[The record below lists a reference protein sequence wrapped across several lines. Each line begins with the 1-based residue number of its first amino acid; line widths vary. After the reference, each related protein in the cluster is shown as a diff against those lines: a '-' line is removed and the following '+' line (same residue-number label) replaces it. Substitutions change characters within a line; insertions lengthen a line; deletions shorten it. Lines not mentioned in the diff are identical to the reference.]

1 MKQIMRL
8 TKVELRRLLMNKK
21 TYLLMVITILIIS
34 LGYIDHIRNICGGFF
49 PSNGSSTM
57 NNIVLPFSLGALGG
71 SFIWGIS
78 IILDNSRVR
87 KNKAKEMINAFTDEK
102 KASFARLIAYLVI
115 VTINIFL
122 CVIVYLPICYTRM
135 DYLFSYETYAVYSV
149 ITILPGILTTLLI
162 CDGLY
167 KISENV
173 GVSLLVFFI
182 LSVGQFTRPFDLNGF
197 LRWSVP
203 EMSIISDAFGSPG
216 LIRFEIYTRILIL
229 TSAITFWFTSGLFIR
244 KYQFGIIKSFFI
256 RIRKP
261 SVIILPVAFAGI
273 SVFMA
278 VKQPFVD
285 HAPIVSE
292 TEAFVDFSGEE
303 YEAENETEDG
313 AEAGDTEDVTYS
325 GGDGNVVTFSGPD
338 DIEEEDSEPD
348 AEYESRKTTLGFNT
362 ILGTVMGTTEI
373 NLSKIN
379 SDKIPF
385 LIISGYKIK
394 SITLDGKPLKYK
406 TYFEMDDKESV
417 YFGYKTCEIDCNGN
431 RTGNLMIEYEGY
443 PSLSR
448 SIFNGMGYIK
458 ADYVGKK
465 CIELRDKK
473 TIGPVF
479 NNLSGPESEI
489 IVNVPSD
496 HIPMNNSNEMQ
507 KVKDNGDGTCCWQ
520 ARADEFALISAA
532 YNSEKISYSKA
543 NVFFKYSDKYQDV
556 VKENDLDG
564 AINSVLDYCDERIG
578 KLDIDFSGEELSN
591 INIVQTSAENSG
603 GQCNGEEVYMDESF
617 LSPSNLSESKA
628 GANKNEIFMHE
639 IIHLYWGTSFM
650 TENDDKWSAEGLT
663 VYTNYRLVKE
673 KYGEVYARQY
683 YVDEW
688 KKAVKEM
695 NNNFYHRHPEYLDR
709 LPLNY
714 RVQVEGDDI
723 TTKQYCLMPLM
734 LLKAE
739 EKLGGEEAM
748 DEVLQKL
755 YANHL
760 EFLMDGTGCSFQ
772 EFLDTAGLTEEDLEI
787 GEDI

>member
-21 TYLLMVITILIIS
+21 TYIMMAITIIIIS
-34 LGYIDHIRNICGGFF
+34 LGYIDYIRGICSGFF
-49 PSNGSSTM
+49 PSNGSSTID
-57 NNIVLPFSLGALGG
+57 NIVFPFSLGTLFG
-71 SFIWGIS
+71 SIIWGIE
-78 IILDNSRVR
+78 IIIDGNRVKR
-87 KNKAKEMINAFTDEK
+87 NKAKDMINAFTDEK
-102 KASFARLIAYLVI
+102 KSSFARLIAYLII
-115 VTINIFL
+115 VTINIII
-122 CVIVYLPICYTRM
+122 CIIVYLPVCYTRM
-135 DYLFSYETYAVYSV
+135 DYLFSYETYVTYSV
-149 ITILPGILTTLLI
+149 ITILPGILITLLI

-173 GVSLLVFFI
+173 GVSLLIFFI
-182 LSVGQFTRPFDLNGF
+182 LTAAQFTNPFNDF
-197 LRWSVP
+197 FCWSVLDI
-203 EMSIISDAFGSPG
+203 SIISDAFGSPG
-216 LIRFEIYTRILIL
+216 LIRFEIYTRLLIL
-229 TSAITFWFTSGLFIR
+229 TSAIAFWFLSGLFIR

-261 SVIILPVAFAGI
+261 SGILLPMAFAAV

-278 VKQPFVD
+278 MEQPFVD
-285 HAPIVSE
+285 HAPIISD
-292 TEAFVDFSGEE
+292 TEAFGDLSGVVEE
-303 YEAENETEDG
+303 SEDGTEDSD
-313 AEAGDTEDVTYS
+313 AEVVAYN

-338 DIEEEDSEPD
+338 DIDEEDAQPD

-362 ILGTVMGTTEI
+362 LLGTVKGTTEI

-394 SITLDGKPLKYK
+394 RITLDDKPINYNIF
-406 TYFEMDDKESV
+406 YDMNDKESV
-417 YFGYKTCEIDCNGN
+417 YFGYKTCEIDFNGN
-431 RTGNLMIEYEGY
+431 RTGNLVIEYEGY

-448 SIFNGMGYIK
+448 SNFSGRGYVNSN
-458 ADYVGKK
+458 YVGKK

-496 HIPMNNSNEMQ
+496 HIPMINSNEMQ
-507 KVKDNGDGTCCWQ
+507 MVKDNGDGTCCWQ
-520 ARADEFALISAA
+520 ARADGFALISGN
-532 YNSEKISYSKA
+532 YSSEKISYSKA
-543 NVFFKYSDKYQDV
+543 NVFFKYSEKYKNV
-556 VKENDLDG
+556 VKTNDLDG

-628 GANKNEIFMHE
+628 GANKNEVFMHE

-673 KYGEVYARQY
+673 KYGEVYARKY

-772 EFLDTAGLTEEDLEI
+772 EFLDIAGLTEEDLEI
-787 GEDI
+787 DEDI

>member
-1 MKQIMRL
+1 MRQILRL

-21 TYLLMVITILIIS
+21 TYIMMAITILIIS
-34 LGYIDHIRNICGGFF
+34 FGYIDYIRGICSGFF
-49 PSNGSSTM
+49 PSNGSSTID
-57 NNIVLPFSLGALGG
+57 NIVFPFSLGVLLG
-71 SFIWGIS
+71 SIIWGIE
-78 IILDNSRVR
+78 IVFDGNRVKR
-87 KNKAKEMINAFTDEK
+87 NKAKDMINAFTDEK
-102 KASFARLIAYLVI
+102 KTSFARMIAHMII
-115 VTINIFL
+115 VTINIIL
-122 CVIVYLPICYTRM
+122 CIIVYLPVCYTRM
-135 DYLFSYETYAVYSV
+135 DYLFCYETYLTYSV
-149 ITILPGILTTLLI
+149 ITILPGILITLLI

-173 GVSLLVFFI
+173 GVSLLIFFI
-182 LSVGQFTRPFDLNGF
+182 LTAAQFTKPFNDF
-197 LRWSVP
+197 FCWSVLDI
-203 EMSIISDAFGSPG
+203 SIISDAFGSPG
-216 LIRFEIYTRILIL
+216 LIRFEIYTRLLIL
-229 TSAITFWFTSGLFIR
+229 TTAIAFWLLSGLFIR

-261 SVIILPVAFAGI
+261 SGILLPMVFAAV

-278 VKQPFVD
+278 MEQPFVD

-292 TEAFVDFSGEE
+292 MEAFGTFSGEE
-303 YEAENETEDG
+303 YEAEN
-313 AEAGDTEDVTYS
+313 VTYS
-325 GGDGNVVTFSGPD
+325 GGDGAVVTFSGPD
-338 DIEEEDSEPD
+338 DIDEEDAQPD
-348 AEYESRKTTLGFNT
+348 AEYESRKTTLNFNT
-362 ILGTVMGTTEI
+362 FLGAVKGTTEI

-379 SDKIPF
+379 NDKIPF
-385 LIISGYKIK
+385 LMISGYKIK
-394 SITLDGKPLKYK
+394 RITLDDKPLNYK
-406 TYFEMDDKESV
+406 TYFNMEDKESV

-431 RTGNLMIEYEGY
+431 RTGNLVIEYEGY

-448 SIFNGMGYIK
+448 SLFSGMGYVK

-489 IVNVPSD
+489 IVNVPSN
-496 HIPMNNSNEMQ
+496 HIPMINSNEMK

-520 ARADEFALISAA
+520 AYAEEFALISGT

-543 NVFFKYSDKYQDV
+543 NVFFKYSDKYKNV

-564 AINSVLDYCDERIG
+564 AINSVLDYCDEHIG
-578 KLDIDFSGEELSN
+578 NLDTDFSGEELSN

-617 LSPSNLSESKA
+617 LSPSNLSDSKA

-673 KYGEVYARQY
+673 KYGEVYARKY

-739 EKLGGEEAM
+739 EKLGGEEPM
-748 DEVLQKL
+748 DEVLQRL
-755 YANHL
+755 YDNHL

-772 EFLDTAGLTEEDLEI
+772 EFLDIAGLTEEDLEI
-787 GEDI
+787 DEDI

>member
-1 MKQIMRL
+1 MRQILRL
-8 TKVELRRLLMNKK
+8 TKVELRRLLMNKN
-21 TYLLMVITILIIS
+21 TYIMMAITILIIS
-34 LGYIDHIRNICGGFF
+34 FGYIDYIRGICSGFF
-49 PSNGSSTM
+49 PSNGSSTID
-57 NNIVLPFSLGALGG
+57 NIVFPFSLGVLLG
-71 SFIWGIS
+71 SIIWGIE
-78 IILDNSRVR
+78 IVFDGNRVKR
-87 KNKAKEMINAFTDEK
+87 NKAKDMINAFTDEK
-102 KASFARLIAYLVI
+102 KTSFARMIAHMII
-115 VTINIFL
+115 VTINIIL
-122 CVIVYLPICYTRM
+122 CIIVYLPVCYTRM
-135 DYLFSYETYAVYSV
+135 DYLFSYETYLTYSV
-149 ITILPGILTTLLI
+149 ITILPGILITLLI

-173 GVSLLVFFI
+173 GVSLLIFFI
-182 LSVGQFTRPFDLNGF
+182 LTAAQFTKPFNDF
-197 LRWSVP
+197 FCWSVLDI
-203 EMSIISDAFGSPG
+203 SIISDAFGSPG
-216 LIRFEIYTRILIL
+216 LIRFEIYTRLLIL
-229 TSAITFWFTSGLFIR
+229 TTAIAFWLLSGLFIR

-261 SVIILPVAFAGI
+261 SGILLPMVFTAV

-278 VKQPFVD
+278 MEQPFVD

-292 TEAFVDFSGEE
+292 MEAFGTFSGEE
-303 YEAENETEDG
+303 YEAEN
-313 AEAGDTEDVTYS
+313 VTYS
-325 GGDGNVVTFSGPD
+325 GGDGALVTFSGPD
-338 DIEEEDSEPD
+338 DIDEEDAQPD
-348 AEYESRKTTLGFNT
+348 AEYESRKTTLNFNT
-362 ILGTVMGTTEI
+362 FLGAVKGTTEI

-379 SDKIPF
+379 NDKIPF
-385 LIISGYKIK
+385 LMISGYKIK
-394 SITLDGKPLKYK
+394 RITLDDKPLNYK
-406 TYFEMDDKESV
+406 TYFNMEDKESV

-431 RTGNLMIEYEGY
+431 RTGNLVIEYEGY

-448 SIFNGMGYIK
+448 SLFSGMGYVK

-489 IVNVPSD
+489 IVNVPSN
-496 HIPMNNSNEMQ
+496 HIPMINSNEMK

-520 ARADEFALISAA
+520 AYAEEFALISGT

-543 NVFFKYSDKYQDV
+543 NVFFKYSDKYKNV

-564 AINSVLDYCDERIG
+564 AINSVLDYCDEHIG
-578 KLDIDFSGEELSN
+578 NLDTDFSGEELSN

-617 LSPSNLSESKA
+617 LSPSNLSDSKA

-673 KYGEVYARQY
+673 KYGEVYARKY

-748 DEVLQKL
+748 DEVLQRL
-755 YANHL
+755 YDNHL

-772 EFLDTAGLTEEDLEI
+772 EFLDIAGLTEEDLEI
-787 GEDI
+787 DEDI